1 MSSPKGIAK
10 KSKKKKIKKEVKE
23 SRGRIV
29 GSKRTSKATRAGLT
43 FPPTRFH
50 HRLQKGNYS
59 RRVGVGAGLYIAAI
73 IEYLCA
79 EILELSGN
87 AAIDN
92 NKKRIIPR
100 HIMMAIRNDEELN
113 KLLNTVYIANAGV
126 LPSVHRILLHTLEQ
140 RRRLQDK
147 GELPSDVELST
158 QVLDSGTSEE
168 ITNSQRSSKSPRKER
183 VEKKKKKKEKS
194 NDSEESGEKKSKSP
208 KESRKS
214 SKSPA
219 KKTPPKKSPPKKSPS
234 KKSPKKIPSSSKE
247 ESSDGKFHD

>member
-1 MSSPKGIAK
+1 
-10 KSKKKKIKKEVKE
+10 VKE

-140 RRRLQDK
+140 RKRLQDK
-147 GELPSDVELST
+147 GELPPDKELST
-158 QVLDSGTSEE
+158 QFLDSGTSEE
-168 ITNSQRSSKSPRKER
+168 ITNSQRSPPKKSPRKES
-183 VEKKKKKKEKS
+183 VDKKKKKEKS
-194 NDSEESGEKKSKSP
+194 KDSEELGEKKSKSP
-208 KESRKS
+208 KDPRKS

-219 KKTPPKKSPPKKSPS
+219 KKSPPKKSPPKKSPPKKSPS
-234 KKSPKKIPSSSKE
+234 SKKVPSSSKE
-247 ESSDGKFHD
+247 DSSDGRFHE

>member
-1 MSSPKGIAK
+1 MSSPKGIVK
-10 KSKKKKIKKEVKE
+10 KSKKKKIKVEDKEKKKKTKTKT
-23 SRGRIV
+23 
-29 GSKRTSKATRAGLT
+29 KRTSKASRAGLT

-73 IEYLCA
+73 VEYLCA

-168 ITNSQRSSKSPRKER
+168 ITNSQRSSKSPRKEK
-183 VEKKKKKKEKS
+183 VSKKKKE
-194 NDSEESGEKKSKSP
+194 E
-208 KESRKS
+208 RK
-214 SKSPA
+214 
-219 KKTPPKKSPPKKSPS
+219 
-234 KKSPKKIPSSSKE
+234 I
-247 ESSDGKFHD
+247 